1 MMSSVIVEAFLLGI
15 STGVYCF
22 SQCGIVL
29 APYIFSE
36 ENTKI
41 KDNSI
46 AVFKFLLGRFF
57 AYLLVGGLI
66 GFLGQT
72 VNNGFLSVP
81 ENISGKIVGFSYIV
95 LSLLLILNAT
105 SHLKKNSNYCR
116 KYNRYKTYLHL
127 PVILGLI
134 TGINVCPPFLLAA
147 TKVFEIGNA
156 AAGILFFLVFYIG
169 TSLFLLPFSFSGV
182 FKKIKGIKTIAQFT
196 SVIVGIYLGIT
207 GALYIFI

>member
-1 MMSSVIVEAFLLGI
+1 MGNIIIEAFLLGI

-29 APYIFSE
+29 VPYIFSE

-57 AYLLVGGLI
+57 AYLLIGALI

-72 VNNGFLSVP
+72 VNDGFLTIP
-81 ENISGKIVGFSYIV
+81 ESILGKIVGVSYIT

-105 SHLKKNSNYCR
+105 SHLKKNGNYCR

-147 TKVFEIGNA
+147 TKVFELGNTVS
-156 AAGILFFLVFYIG
+156 GMLFFLVFYVG

-182 FKKIKGIKTIAQFT
+182 FKKIEGIKTIAQFT
-196 SVIVGIYLGIT
+196 SVMVGIYLGIYGT
-207 GALYIFI
+207 LYILI

>member
-1 MMSSVIVEAFLLGI
+1 MGNIIAEAFLLGI
-15 STGVYCF
+15 STGIYCF

-36 ENTKI
+36 ENTKL

-66 GFLGQT
+66 GFLGQA
-72 VNNGFLSVP
+72 VSNGFLSVS
-81 ENISGKIVGFSYIV
+81 ESILGKIVGFSYIA

-105 SHLKKNSNYCR
+105 SHLNKHGNYCR
-116 KYNRYKTYLHL
+116 KYDRFKTYLHL

-156 AAGILFFLVFYIG
+156 AAGVLFFLVFYIG
-169 TSLFLLPFSFSGV
+169 TSLFLIPFSFSGV
-182 FKKIKGIKTIAQFT
+182 FKKIEGIKTIAQYT
-196 SVIVGIYLGIT
+196 SVMVGIYLGLN
-207 GALYIFI
+207 GVLYIWV